1 MAGPK
6 KDPEVEAMG
15 TVAGALDPLEP
26 EAAGRVLRWAAE
38 RYDVTLAP
46 AQKQKQVK
54 GGGDHSGDE
63 TPDDFEELSDL
74 FSAAAPTNDE
84 DRALVVG
91 YWLQELQEEKLPNF
105 GSQPVNTELKNLGHG
120 VENITRVFDNLI
132 ATSPQ
137 QVIQTKKSGT
147 SKQARKS
154 YKLTKAGK
162 DRVKALIAGT
172 ADTNE

>member
-1 MAGPK
+1 MTAPK

-15 TVAGALDPLEP
+15 KVAGALDAVDP
-26 EAAGRVLRWAAE
+26 EVAGRVIRWAAE
-38 RYDVTLAP
+38 RYEVTVALAKGK
-46 AQKQKQVK
+46 KQQEQL
-54 GGGDHSGDE
+54 GDDSNDE
-63 TPDDFEELSDL
+63 TPDEFGELSDL
-74 FSAAAPTNDE
+74 FSAAAPSNDE

-132 ATSPQ
+132 ATTPQ

-147 SKQARKS
+147 SRQGRKS
-154 YKLTKAGK
+154 YKLTRVGIN
-162 DRVKALIAGT
+162 RVKALIAGT
-172 ADTNE
+172 ADTS